1 MQINLTQTPAQSQS
15 IMVTTFFE
23 ALSTN
28 KTLSAP
34 TRTILWDLYR
44 LFALNTV
51 ENEGYECKTPKN
63 PQEL

>member
-1 MQINLTQTPAQSQS
+1 MQINLTQAPAQSQS

-23 ALSTN
+23 ALSTD

-44 LFALNTV
+44 LFALNIM
-51 ENEGYECKTPKN
+51 ENDGYECMTSKKTP
-63 PQEL
+63 